1 MLLSLLQKN
10 KRLFYQPTNFI
21 SISNLKFRMRK
32 NAVGLASICILSTM
46 VLVTLATTVA
56 LQTGTADLLKKSY
69 PTDYSATAFV
79 EDTSTI
85 RQLSEQISKMKAQSK
100 GTIQMNELP

>member
-1 MLLSLLQKN
+1 
-10 KRLFYQPTNFI
+10 
-21 SISNLKFRMRK
+21 MRK
-32 NAVGLASICILSTM
+32 NAAGLASICILSTM

-100 GTIQMNELP
+100 GTVTNEMNYLSVLRAAKSMEGGVDIEGVYPGR

>member
-1 MLLSLLQKN
+1 
-10 KRLFYQPTNFI
+10 
-21 SISNLKFRMRK
+21 
-32 NAVGLASICILSTM
+32 M

-85 RQLSEQISKMKAQSK
+85 PPTFRTNQQDEGAI
-100 GTIQMNELP
+100 ERHRY

>member
-1 MLLSLLQKN
+1 
-10 KRLFYQPTNFI
+10 
-21 SISNLKFRMRK
+21 MRK
-32 NAVGLASICILSTM
+32 MRRGLQVFVFLSTM

-85 RQLSEQISKMKAQSK
+85 PSTFR
-100 GTIQMNELP
+100 TN